1 MVALFN
7 AIAKSKSEAEE
18 AEAEAEVGGGGREK
32 DRPKKNLKEIAK
44 NNFFEMLN
52 QGSSAVSKPVVQDN
66 QSESKKWAVLD
77 DAPFV
82 PSNKSSFKVL
92 WE

>member
-18 AEAEAEVGGGGREK
+18 VEAEAGGSDKGK
-32 DRPKKNLKEIAK
+32 DKTKKSLKEIAK

-52 QGSSAVSKPVVQDN
+52 QGTSAIAKSVAKD
-66 QSESKKWAVLD
+66 SETAETKKWAVLD
-77 DAPFV
+77 DAPYD
-82 PSNKSSFKVL
+82 PSNKSSFKVC
-92 WE
+92 